1 MIREEFFPTSIY
13 SKNIQLDNNKLA
25 EDIIA
30 WSNKDPGVSKT
41 NFKGWHSTTDMQT
54 KLEYKTLVD
63 EIIIASKEVFKEEF
77 LDREPVMGNM
87 WANINPTGAT
97 NAPHIHPNS
106 HFSGVYYINTNPK
119 CGVLKIADPRPGA
132 QSVMPIR
139 KSGEPPKHLWRD
151 VFINPIPGRLIV
163 FPAWLWHSVET
174 NESDQ
179 LRISVSFNIIQQGF

>member
-13 SKNIQLDNNKLA
+13 GKDIQLDNNKLA

-97 NAPHIHPNS
+97 NDPHIHPNS
-106 HFSGVYYINTNPK
+106 HFSGVYYIATTPK
-119 CGVLKIADPRPGA
+119 CGVLKIVDPRPGA
-132 QSVMPIR
+132 QIIMPNR
-139 KSGEPPKHLWRD
+139 KKEKLPKHLWKEVLLD
-151 VFINPIPGRLIV
+151 PVVGRILI
-163 FPAWLWHSVET
+163 FPAWLWHCVEV
-174 NESDQ
+174 NQSNQ